1 MASSSSHSS
10 SAAFS
15 AEQLPGSPRQRAAK
29 LDAIAKMAA
38 LASPPPPPPSPEVDR
53 KRDGVASRDLESRM
67 SVMENSMSRIASLL
81 EGVVK
86 RFPDSQRSEA
96 AADLQSFQQ
105 QIAFLP
111 ATGSLFGNASSSV
124 SMTYNSSSVGST
136 TSISSVSSASSGS
149 PVELPS
155 KSVSAL
161 DFLSSAVLAGSSVHP
176 SSSSGTV
183 QQQSPP
189 LTLATV
195 LHELRDKAREF
206 GSLLAWVKSPDAVW
220 RVPRNKH
227 EVEALAETFDA
238 EITNKPLKRSL
249 AALRK

>member
-1 MASSSSHSS
+1 
-10 SAAFS
+10 
-15 AEQLPGSPRQRAAK
+15 
-29 LDAIAKMAA
+29 
-38 LASPPPPPPSPEVDR
+38 
-53 KRDGVASRDLESRM
+53 M
-67 SVMENSMSRIASLL
+67 SVMENLMSRIASLL

-124 SMTYNSSSVGST
+124 SYNSSSVGST
-136 TSISSVSSASSGS
+136 ASVSSASSASSCS

-176 SSSSGTV
+176 SSSSGAV

-195 LHELRDKAREF
+195 LRELRDKARE
-206 GSLLAWVKSPDAVW
+206 LAPC
-220 RVPRNKH
+220 
-227 EVEALAETFDA
+227 
-238 EITNKPLKRSL
+238 
-249 AALRK
+249 